1 MKDDDNDN
9 DDNND
14 NDEWDE
20 AEEQDE
26 YANKQ
31 FENIN
36 DDSFKIRVSC
46 LKLIKNIIN
55 KYNFRINK
63 LNQDFFNSL
72 IEKVKLR
79 VSDNVGEVQSSAL
92 DVFEL
97 IIVNKHNMC
106 ISIDFDEIVECIF
119 RNINKETGMKELSK
133 SL

>member
-1 MKDDDNDN
+1 MNDEDDNA
-9 DDNND
+9 
-14 NDEWDE
+14 EWDE

-63 LNQDFFNSL
+63 ENQDLFNKL
-72 IEKVKLR
+72 IDLVKDR
-79 VSDNVGEVQSSAL
+79 INDNVGEVQISAL

-97 IIVNKHNMC
+97 IITNKNKMC
-106 ISIDFDEIVECIF
+106 VSIDFDEIIEKLF
-119 RNINKETGMKELSK
+119 KNINKDTGMKELSK